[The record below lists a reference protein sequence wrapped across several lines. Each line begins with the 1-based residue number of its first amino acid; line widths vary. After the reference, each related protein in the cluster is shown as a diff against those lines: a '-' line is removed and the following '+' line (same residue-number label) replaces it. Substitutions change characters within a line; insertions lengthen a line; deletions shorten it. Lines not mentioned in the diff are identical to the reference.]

1 MRWCNILVRVR
12 VRVIRVFTRGP
23 ASTMSSWFS
32 AFRKS
37 SVLSTYLLV
46 ILVFHLRI
54 RSTICLELHFANTR
68 SWLPCT
74 SIAAFRWSPIRSIMR
89 RIRRLVVHNWL
100 MLVEK
105 VRTVKKKDGCLQILL
120 VLVTEVCYSSYTNM
134 YLYVVLVDCIF
145 GYFFTMP
152 RGNVYHAEQ
161 F

>member
-1 MRWCNILVRVR
+1 
-12 VRVIRVFTRGP
+12 
-23 ASTMSSWFS
+23 
-32 AFRKS
+32 
-37 SVLSTYLLV
+37 
-46 ILVFHLRI
+46 
-54 RSTICLELHFANTR
+54 
-68 SWLPCT
+68 
-74 SIAAFRWSPIRSIMR
+74 
-89 RIRRLVVHNWL
+89 